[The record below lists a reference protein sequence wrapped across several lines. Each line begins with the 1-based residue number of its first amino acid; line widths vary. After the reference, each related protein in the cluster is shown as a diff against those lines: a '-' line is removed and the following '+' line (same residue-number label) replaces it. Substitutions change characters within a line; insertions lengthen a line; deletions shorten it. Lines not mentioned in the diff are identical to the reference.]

1 MSFEKMTLHRR
12 VEAVNIDCMRNK
24 DFALLSGIICMGKSD
39 VKDELP
45 TAGTDGKNK
54 YYGADFIKDMTRKQ
68 LRYLVL
74 HENFHVALK
83 HCIAYRP
90 LEDRF
95 GAPLCNV
102 AMDYVVNGLIEELD
116 PALNFVDRPTAV
128 PPLVDAKYKGMS
140 FPQVLK
146 SLVDDMKA
154 QGLDPE
160 QMKKD
165 ADAMQKALEEMLG
178 KCLDEHMHGDAEG
191 DGDGGDDGDGKGG
204 MSEKAIAKL
213 SKDIDD
219 ANHQGALLAQKMR
232 GNGAGGRDIF
242 ELAAERA
249 TNWQDA
255 LRDFLSSVCQGDE
268 QSRFCPPNKR
278 LLASG
283 FIMPSHFT
291 ETIGE
296 IVIAC
301 DTSGSM
307 HTYYST
313 IFGEIARICSS
324 VRPEGVRVLW
334 WDTSV
339 CGDQEFKPDQ
349 YDQIAT
355 LMSPKGGG
363 GTVVSCVAKYIA
375 KKKLTPKCVIYLTDG
390 YIESEYEVPKL
401 PVLFGVVDNDDFV
414 PHTGK
419 VVRIKP

>member
-128 PPLVDAKYKGMS
+128 PPLVDPKYKGMS

-154 QGLDPE
+154 NGQDPE

-178 KCLDEHMHGDAEG
+178 KCLDEHMHGDAE
-191 DGDGGDDGDGKGG
+191 DDDKE
-204 MSEKAIAKL
+204 MTEQEINKL

-219 ANHQGALLAQKMR
+219 ANHQGALLAQKLR
-232 GNGAGGRDIF
+232 GDGKGGRDIF

-307 HTYYST
+307 HPYYST
-313 IFGEIARICSS
+313 IFGEIARICST

>member
-39 VKDELP
+39 VKDEVP

-54 YYGADFIKDMTRKQ
+54 YYGAEFIKDMTRKQ

-83 HCIAYRP
+83 HCIAYKA

-95 GAPLCNV
+95 GGPLCNI

-116 PALNFVDRPTAV
+116 PSLAFVERPTST
-128 PPLVDAKYKGMS
+128 PPLVDPKYKGMS

-165 ADAMQKALEEMLG
+165 MDKMKKQLEEMLG
-178 KCLDEHMHGDAEG
+178 QCLDEHMHGDAEG
-191 DGDGGDDGDGKGG
+191 DGDGGKE
-204 MSEKAIAKL
+204 MTEQEVNKL

-219 ANHQGALLAQKMR
+219 ANHQGALLAQKLR
-232 GNGAGGRDIF
+232 GNGKGGRDIF
-242 ELAAERA
+242 ELAAERQ

-307 HTYYST
+307 HPHYST
-313 IFGEIARICSS
+313 IFGEIARICQM

-334 WDTSV
+334 WDTEV

-363 GTVVSCVAKYIA
+363 GTVVSCVARYVA

-390 YIESEYEVPKL
+390 YIERDYEVPKL
-401 PVLFGVVDNDDFV
+401 PILFGVVDNDDFV

>member
-39 VKDELP
+39 VKDGIP

-54 YYGADFIKDMTRKQ
+54 YYGAEFIKDMTRKQ

-95 GAPLCNV
+95 GGPLCNI

-116 PALNFVDRPTAV
+116 PALNFVERPTEV

-154 QGLDPE
+154 NGQDPE

-165 ADAMQKALEEMLG
+165 MDAMKKALEEMLG
-178 KCLDEHMHGDAEG
+178 KCLDEHMHGDAE
-191 DGDGGDDGDGKGG
+191 DGG
-204 MSEKAIAKL
+204 EELTEQEIAKL
-213 SKDIDD
+213 GKDIDD
-219 ANHQGALLAQKMR
+219 ANHQGALLAQKLR
-232 GNGAGGRDIF
+232 GDGKGGRDIF

-307 HTYYST
+307 HPYYSL
-313 IFGEIARICSS
+313 IFGEIARICGS

-363 GTVVSCVAKYIA
+363 GTVVSCVAQYIA

-390 YIESEYEVPKL
+390 YIESDYEVPKL

>member
-1 MSFEKMTLHRR
+1 
-12 VEAVNIDCMRNK
+12 
-24 DFALLSGIICMGKSD
+24 
-39 VKDELP
+39 
-45 TAGTDGKNK
+45 
-54 YYGADFIKDMTRKQ
+54 
-68 LRYLVL
+68 
-74 HENFHVALK
+74 
-83 HCIAYRP
+83 
-90 LEDRF
+90 
-95 GAPLCNV
+95 
-102 AMDYVVNGLIEELD
+102 VVNGLIEELD

-154 QGLDPE
+154 KGLDPE

-178 KCLDEHMHGDAEG
+178 KCLDEHMHGDAE
-191 DGDGGDDGDGKGG
+191 DDDKE
-204 MSEKAIAKL
+204 MTEQEINKL

-219 ANHQGALLAQKMR
+219 ANHQGALLAQKLR
-232 GNGAGGRDIF
+232 GDGKGGRDIF

-307 HTYYST
+307 HPYYST

-375 KKKLTPKCVIYLTDG
+375 KKKFTPKCVIYLTDG
-390 YIESEYEVPKL
+390 YIERDYEVPKL